1 MLIDSLEIAK
11 RLTKLE
17 APLLTKEKKKEIIDK
32 IKILR

>member
-17 APLLTKEKKKEIIDK
+17 APLLTKEKKKRDH
-32 IKILR
+32 R